1 MSRGVKELQSCSQS
15 PSHQFPR
22 SKSRSPVRYRKECN
36 KQKEH
41 SPKDTTS
48 YRHHR
53 RARDHDFGEYH
64 RHRYGSSYGRARYFS
79 GGRSDANY
87 DRNKGRSTTRR
98 SRSRSPTWR
107 RPVDS
112 HSHSPGSFRS
122 ESRDSRC
129 RIPSRISGSHR
140 MSRSPINDY
149 SISNRTQQGK
159 DINTSKPKVL
169 RRSPSLE
176 NCLSHR
182 SAGLQV
188 DLNVNASKQ
197 LEREGRP
204 RRELLFTS
212 KSSSRST
219 CSPDYSGERTTEA
232 INIRKNF
239 QSAPGDGKNPVY
251 VTSDCIKNFMDSPAS
266 SFPKSTSSMDYP
278 TYTYCLP
285 RKEDAGNGH
294 DTIVNSEHG
303 LLNVT
308 VKEDDLDDSTLHTQ
322 QEVFNHEV
330 DAMHLSAPAKFA
342 SIYPSPADPRPSRF
356 QSSERVSKYQ
366 PRSTKKTAKH
376 AKQYHHRQGAQKY

>member
-1 MSRGVKELQSCSQS
+1 M
-15 PSHQFPR
+15 
-22 SKSRSPVRYRKECN
+22 
-36 KQKEH
+36 
-41 SPKDTTS
+41 
-48 YRHHR
+48 
-53 RARDHDFGEYH
+53 
-64 RHRYGSSYGRARYFS
+64 
-79 GGRSDANY
+79 
-87 DRNKGRSTTRR
+87 
-98 SRSRSPTWR
+98 
-107 RPVDS
+107 
-112 HSHSPGSFRS
+112 
-122 ESRDSRC
+122 
-129 RIPSRISGSHR
+129 
-140 MSRSPINDY
+140 
-149 SISNRTQQGK
+149 
-159 DINTSKPKVL
+159 
-169 RRSPSLE
+169 
-176 NCLSHR
+176 SHR

-197 LEREGRP
+197 LEREGKP

-266 SFPKSTSSMDYP
+266 SLPKSTSSMDYP

-342 SIYPSPADPRPSRF
+342 SIVPSILHQQIQGQADSNLQKEFRSISQGRRRRQ
-356 QSSERVSKYQ
+356 QSTRNNTTTGKEPKSIRHNKNKE
-366 PRSTKKTAKH
+366 KTP
-376 AKQYHHRQGAQKY
+376 